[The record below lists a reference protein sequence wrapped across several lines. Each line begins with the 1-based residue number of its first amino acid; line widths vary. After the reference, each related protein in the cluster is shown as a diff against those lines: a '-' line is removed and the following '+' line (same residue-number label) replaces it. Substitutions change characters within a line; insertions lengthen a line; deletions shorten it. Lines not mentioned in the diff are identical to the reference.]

1 LLRLVCL
8 DTNLNMMKTLYLLL
22 TAMVSLVCANV
33 SAQQL
38 YDIRFLLDDID
49 CETGQTCYNVQI
61 KSGDGQVWNLA
72 GQNYRIF
79 YDAST
84 ASYISGSVTSELPAA
99 QYSAPL
105 VTSDQQD
112 VDASGFPG
120 DLPFSATLSFFN
132 YSIDLMNLS
141 SGGINLPADGEW
153 MTTSRLCFDVPQS
166 ALEDGSECLNLVWA
180 RMGRTDEFATA
191 FVEISQWISTNNTA
205 EAIGNVFDDLDENDG
220 DQACLTATCDP
231 TAGGNENTTTTCSDN
246 LDNDNDGLVDCA
258 DDSCA
263 DVSPCRPDENTYDI
277 NLALSSVDCFT
288 GTACY
293 DVQLMSS
300 GNADFTLG
308 DQNYRLFYN
317 SEVGSFTSVVSR
329 LDNAF
334 QPATLSN
341 GTPIENQ
348 NAAGVG
354 DLDFDD
360 DLGFVDFSINLVSQ
374 NAGSDEVISTNSFT
388 TTAEIC
394 FVVSEEAIANGDV
407 CFETAWARTEL
418 TGVYNPSELEVE
430 EWVNASET
438 RELAPTS
445 FNDLSSSSGNAAC
458 FNASCDSPTEVG
470 SEACQDGMDN
480 DNDGLVDCLD
490 PNCSE
495 VAECANTCAAQAP
508 VLTGN

>member
-1 LLRLVCL
+1 
-8 DTNLNMMKTLYLLL
+8 MMKTLYLLL
-22 TAMVSLVCANV
+22 TAMASLICVNL

-84 ASYISGSVTSELPAA
+84 ASYVNGSVTSELPPAS
-99 QYSAPL
+99 YSAPL
-105 VTSDQQD
+105 VTSDQQN

-141 SGGINLPADGEW
+141 SGGVNLPADGDW
-153 MTTSRLCFDVPQS
+153 LTTSRLCFDVPQS
-166 ALEDGSECLNLVWA
+166 VIENGSECLNLVWA

-191 FVEISQWISTNNTA
+191 FVEVSQWISTNNTA
-205 EAIGNVFDDLDENDG
+205 EALGNVFDDLDENDG
-220 DQACLTATCDP
+220 SQACLTPECDP
-231 TAGGNENTTTTCSDN
+231 EAGGNENTTATCSDN
-246 LDNDNDGLVDCA
+246 LDNDNDGLVDCM

-263 DVSPCRPDENTYDI
+263 NVDPCSPEENSYDI

-300 GNADFTLG
+300 GNSDFTLG
-308 DQNYRLFYN
+308 NQNYRLFYS
-317 SEVGSFTSVVSR
+317 SEVGSFTSVISS

-374 NAGSDEVISTNSFT
+374 NAGSDVVINTNSFT
-388 TTAEIC
+388 TTAQIC
-394 FVVSEEAIANGDV
+394 FVVTEEAILNADV

-418 TGVYNPSELEVE
+418 TGVYNPSVLEVE
-430 EWVNASET
+430 EWVNPTES
-438 RELAPTS
+438 RELSPTS

-458 FNASCDSPTEVG
+458 FDVSCETP
-470 SEACQDGMDN
+470 SETGTAACQDGQDN
-480 DNDGLVDCLD
+480 DDDGLVDCLD

-508 VLTGN
+508 TLSGN

>member
-1 LLRLVCL
+1 
-8 DTNLNMMKTLYLLL
+8 MMKTLYLLL

-49 CETGQTCYNVQI
+49 CETGETCYLVQI

-105 VTSDQQD
+105 VTSDQQN
-112 VDASGFPG
+112 VDASAFPG
-120 DLPFSATLSFFN
+120 DLPFSSTLSFFN

-141 SGGINLPADGEW
+141 SGGINLPADGGF

-191 FVEISQWISTNNTA
+191 FVEISQWISMNNTA
-205 EAIGNVFDDLDENDG
+205 EAVGNVFDDLDENDG
-220 DQACLTATCDP
+220 DQACLTVECDP
-231 TAGGNENTTTTCSDN
+231 DGGGNENTTATCSDN

-263 DVSPCRPDENTYDI
+263 DVAPCTPEENTYDI

-293 DVQLMSS
+293 EVQLMSS
-300 GNADFTLG
+300 GDSDFTLG

-374 NAGSDEVISTNSFT
+374 NAGSDEIISTNAFT
-388 TTAEIC
+388 PTAEIC
-394 FVVSEEAIANGDV
+394 FVVSEEAIANADV

-418 TGVYNPSELEVE
+418 TGVYNPSELEIE
-430 EWVNASET
+430 EWINASET

-458 FNASCDSPTEVG
+458 FDVSCDTPTEVG
-470 SEACQDGMDN
+470 TDACQDGMDN

-495 VAECANTCAAQAP
+495 VAACANTCAAQAP
-508 VLTGN
+508 VLSGN